1 MPLHLENLTGMAFR
15 QSIEPALQPSELPL
29 RDCMRRGGNLRR
41 RDDVAQARRRV
52 LKALAMLPGCWR
64 WASWIGETRDGQP
77 MGHAQTRPWRWL
89 RLERILGEVSMGRLV
104 AIEEQQVTMR
114 SFEPLIDNA
123 AAAEL
128 LKIHPKTLQR
138 MARRGEVPAVRI
150 GRYWRFR
157 ASQLD
162 SWVQSQVNSSRQP
175 CRTESLL

>member
-1 MPLHLENLTGMAFR
+1 
-15 QSIEPALQPSELPL
+15 
-29 RDCMRRGGNLRR
+29 
-41 RDDVAQARRRV
+41 
-52 LKALAMLPGCWR
+52 
-64 WASWIGETRDGQP
+64 
-77 MGHAQTRPWRWL
+77 
-89 RLERILGEVSMGRLV
+89 MGRLV
-104 AIEEQQVTMR
+104 KLEERLATPP
-114 SFEPLIDNA
+114 SFEPLIDNV

>member
-1 MPLHLENLTGMAFR
+1 MAFR
-15 QSIEPALQPSELPL
+15 RRIEPTSRSPELALGDRMRSGGRPLPTGCRGADPPL
-29 RDCMRRGGNLRR
+29 GMPRALAILSDARGGRPGWGR
-41 RDDVAQARRRV
+41 ARTDGHWLCPDRS
-52 LKALAMLPGCWR
+52 LALA
-64 WASWIGETRDGQP
+64 STQ
-77 MGHAQTRPWRWL
+77 
-89 RLERILGEVSMGRLV
+89 RILGEVSMGPLV
-104 AIEEQQVTMR
+104 ALEKKQATIP
-114 SFEPLIDNA
+114 SFEPLIDNL

-162 SWVQSQVNSSRQP
+162 SWVQSLVNSGRRP

>member
-1 MPLHLENLTGMAFR
+1 MPR
-15 QSIEPALQPSELPL
+15 PALGGGFDLSGIL
-29 RDCMRRGGNLRR
+29 R
-41 RDDVAQARRRV
+41 
-52 LKALAMLPGCWR
+52 
-64 WASWIGETRDGQP
+64 
-77 MGHAQTRPWRWL
+77 
-89 RLERILGEVSMGRLV
+89 EVSMGRLV